1 MSKIEQIISEIEEYL
16 DGCKPQAFSGSKKI
30 IVEKDVIDEMLVE
43 LRMSTPEEIKKY
55 QKIIASKD
63 AIMADAQQK
72 ADVMIADAQRESQ
85 ALVDQSEVV
94 QLANRQARDIV
105 EEAQSQAQAIIDGAV
120 TEANAVREGAMNY
133 TDSALKNLQTII
145 SHSMDDS
152 KARFDAYLNQMRSSY
167 DVITANRRELGM
179 AAGEAAE
186 EEEEPLPDIA
196 ISSASDDDD
205 FAIDLPLGE

>member
-16 DGCKPQAFSGSKKI
+16 DGCKPQAFSGSK
-30 IVEKDVIDEMLVE
+30 
-43 LRMSTPEEIKKY
+43 
-55 QKIIASKD
+55 KIIASKD